1 MIVRT
6 REVLAR
12 PLAGVCVPLALRL
25 SYVFLDFYVLNR
37 VRLSNPLRP
46 SPLPKDW
53 STTFRETTA
62 GFRARILLLSFSC
75 LGRRTT

>member
-1 MIVRT
+1 MRA

-12 PLAGVCVPLALRL
+12 LLAGVCVNLALSL

-46 SPLPKDW
+46 SPLPKYLVDYLP
-53 STTFRETTA
+53 
-62 GFRARILLLSFSC
+62 GFDCGVQSSDITIIVFLF
-75 LGRRTT
+75 G

>member
-1 MIVRT
+1 MRA

-12 PLAGVCVPLALRL
+12 LLAGVCVNLALSL

-37 VRLSNPLRP
+37 VRLSNPPRP
-46 SPLPKDW
+46 SPIPKYW
-53 STTFRETTA
+53 LTTFRDLTA